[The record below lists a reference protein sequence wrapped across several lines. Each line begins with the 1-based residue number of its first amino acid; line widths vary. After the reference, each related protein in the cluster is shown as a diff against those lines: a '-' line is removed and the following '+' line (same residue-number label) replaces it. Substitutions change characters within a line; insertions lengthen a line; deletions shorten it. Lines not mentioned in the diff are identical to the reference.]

1 MTVKNKPKV
10 STAILAKARQVL
22 EFAQERAATVTD
34 WLELSNALYA
44 PDGKATELFP
54 TEAERSAFLRTS
66 EYKRILALMDTLP
79 QPKTKEP
86 REVVS
91 SANGAIS
98 VRLPRSVHAA
108 LLAEAKAEGV
118 SLNQLCAAKLIAQLR
133 TVVSA
138 HVPKA

>member
-1 MTVKNKPKV
+1 MAVKKKLKV
-10 STAILAKARQVL
+10 SPRVIAKARQVL
-22 EFAQERAATVTD
+22 AFAQERAARAAHFM
-34 WLELSNALYA
+34 ELSNALFA

-54 TEAERSAFLRTS
+54 TEAERTAFCRTQ

-79 QPKTKEP
+79 RPAASGFVDMTG
-86 REVVS
+86 

-118 SLNQLCAAKLIAQLR
+118 SLNQLCVSKLVAQLR
-133 TVVSA
+133 AVV
-138 HVPKA
+138 